1 MREFVYQLV
10 EIQKIY
16 GFDGWLLN
24 IENEIE
30 HVELLRDFVELVTV
44 QTHQQ
49 DSEAVVI
56 WYDSVTKDGHLEWQD
71 QLNQE
76 NKYEFLIM

>member
-24 IENEIE
+24 IENKIE

-56 WYDSVTKDGHLEWQD
+56 WYDSVTKDGHLKWQD

-76 NKYEFLIM
+76 NKYEFLF